1 MTVSTLK
8 KLFMVAFM
16 GAFLTACSS
25 TPKTDEASDT
35 SATET
40 GAASSDSVQSESAG
54 VADPTPTTKE
64 TRADAEAELEGLRV
78 HFDFDKSEIKNEYFA
93 VIKQQADFLANYKD
107 ATVTVKGYCDERGSR
122 EYNLALGERRA
133 NAVKNALMAEGVSS
147 TRINIISYGEENP
160 IDPRSTEEAWAKN
173 RRAEFA
179 Y

>member
-1 MTVSTLK
+1 
-8 KLFMVAFM
+8 MVAFM

-25 TPKTDEASDT
+25 TPEPKETAQTTPAPETSGAKTDTAS
-35 SATET
+35 SET
-40 GAASSDSVQSESAG
+40 VGGETTTASSDQSAQ
-54 VADPTPTTKE
+54 TE
-64 TRADAEAELEGLRV
+64 TQATLEGLRV
-78 HFDFDKSEIKNEYFA
+78 HFDFDKSAIKNEYYS
-93 VIKQQADFLANYKD
+93 VIKRQADFLSANAE

-133 NAVKNALMAEGVSS
+133 NAVKNALMAEGVSA

-160 IDPRSTEEAWAKN
+160 IDPRSNEEAWEKN